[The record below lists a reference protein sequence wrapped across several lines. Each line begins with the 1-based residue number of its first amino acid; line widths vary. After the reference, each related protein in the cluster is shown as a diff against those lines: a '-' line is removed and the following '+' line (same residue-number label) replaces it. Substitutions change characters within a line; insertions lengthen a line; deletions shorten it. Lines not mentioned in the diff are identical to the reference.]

1 MMTREIFC
9 KYIVGLYNDVP
20 IEIYLGLIS
29 LFAIGLFFVLKFSNE
44 KYHFQL
50 VSKLLLVEYL
60 SLLFCSTVLFRVGNK
75 EVKYNVEPLW
85 SYDSIQD
92 GNSVLIAENFMN
104 VVAFI
109 PIGFLLGCSFR
120 KMRLWKVLLIGI
132 CISATVEGLQFYCK
146 RGFAEIDDVL
156 HNTLGCIIGYGVYS
170 LLRLGYKGVYKK
182 RMSVC

>member
-1 MMTREIFC
+1 MTREIFC

-60 SLLFCSTVLFRVGNK
+60 SLLFCSTVLFRAGN
-75 EVKYNVEPLW
+75 ENVKYSVEPLW
-85 SYDSIQD
+85 SYESIQD
-92 GNSVLIAENFMN
+92 GNSVLMAENFMN

-120 KMRLWKVLLIGI
+120 KMRLWKVFVIGI
-132 CISATVEGLQFYCK
+132 CMSTTIEALQFYFK
-146 RGFAEIDDVL
+146 RGFSEVDDVI
-156 HNTLGCIIGYGVYS
+156 HNTIGC
-170 LLRLGYKGVYKK
+170 LLGYCAFCMLTWLVRKYRTQGNF
-182 RMSVC
+182 